1 MEGALLSINNT
12 LKEKEGLLLWKVPS
26 PLHTLSELN
35 CFCWTKLR
43 LMEEILHQLIRRIH
57 HYLQGF
63 IHPRW
68 CRISSINSM
77 SPNNPLTPNV
87 CCFSAQENNKPMIHK
102 NHPRTIWLCNSGGCL
117 EHPSH
122 EPFITPHH
130 FAKGKSHDHPPTAAS
145 CSQDSELRLLQT
157 GELDPKDHIGDLW
170 WVFD

>member
-43 LMEEILHQLIRRIH
+43 LHQLIRRIH

-87 CCFSAQENNKPMIHK
+87 CCFFHTRKTTNRWFIKTIQEQSGFATLEIAWCIHPTNLSSHLTTSRREKAMITHQPQLAV
-102 NHPRTIWLCNSGGCL
+102 PRTPNCDCCKLVNLIPRTTLA
-117 EHPSH
+117 
-122 EPFITPHH
+122 I
-130 FAKGKSHDHPPTAAS
+130 
-145 CSQDSELRLLQT
+145 
-157 GELDPKDHIGDLW
+157 LW